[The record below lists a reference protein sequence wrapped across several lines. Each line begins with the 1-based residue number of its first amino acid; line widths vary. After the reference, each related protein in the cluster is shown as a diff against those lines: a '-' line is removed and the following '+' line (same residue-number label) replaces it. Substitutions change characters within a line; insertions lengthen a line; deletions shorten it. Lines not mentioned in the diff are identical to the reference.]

1 MLLSGTVKIYV
12 TRADGREVIL
22 AFLGPG
28 DTVGEMSLV
37 DSAGRSANVVTT
49 EPSRLLW
56 MDRATFQT
64 CLRTLTPLA
73 NNLVR
78 LLAHRL
84 RFANEQIQALCTLD
98 VPGRVAR
105 QILAM
110 ADRYGSL
117 EDGRRGAHP
126 HPPHAERP
134 RRDRRRLAGAGQSG
148 HRRPQDSGERSPSI
162 PTTGSASAT
171 AATSPATA
179 DKPRSHPASRARNDR
194 AEERA
199 RQPASEAGRQKA
211 QLDPRGV
218 LPARGRRGR
227 RRPPSGSA
235 GAVRRRA
242 PTTPS
247 TRRSRSRAAAPDPA
261 DRSRTM
267 WPGRVRRGCGG
278 ESLAAGRPPGAR
290 LAREDRHPAGVGEGG
305 DPAADLGRPDH
316 VHRPREEPARQGVR
330 IAEHGERREAAR
342 VDLSPGCGW
351 GARRGSRP
359 PPAPRGSRAA
369 GGRGSASARSTG
381 SSWD

>member
-1 MLLSGTVKIYV
+1 MPRMGAVQDPNRLGDLELFQGLTAEQLAELNGLLRSQAVQAGAHFITAEQPGEVVYVLLSGTVKIYV

-117 EDGRRGAHP
+117 EAGGEVRIPIRLTQSDLAEIVGASRERVNQVIVELKQRGAIAVDPDH
-126 HPPHAERP
+126 RIRVLN
-134 RRDRRRLAGAGQSG
+134 RRD
-148 HRRPQDSGERSPSI
+148 
-162 PTTGSASAT
+162 
-171 AATSPATA
+171 
-179 DKPRSHPASRARNDR
+179 
-194 AEERA
+194 
-199 RQPASEAGRQKA
+199 
-211 QLDPRGV
+211 
-218 LPARGRRGR
+218 
-227 RRPPSGSA
+227 
-235 GAVRRRA
+235 
-242 PTTPS
+242 
-247 TRRSRSRAAAPDPA
+247 
-261 DRSRTM
+261 
-267 WPGRVRRGCGG
+267 
-278 ESLAAGRPPGAR
+278 
-290 LAREDRHPAGVGEGG
+290 LARYCR
-305 DPAADLGRPDH
+305 
-316 VHRPREEPARQGVR
+316 
-330 IAEHGERREAAR
+330 
-342 VDLSPGCGW
+342 
-351 GARRGSRP
+351 
-359 PPAPRGSRAA
+359 
-369 GGRGSASARSTG
+369 
-381 SSWD
+381 